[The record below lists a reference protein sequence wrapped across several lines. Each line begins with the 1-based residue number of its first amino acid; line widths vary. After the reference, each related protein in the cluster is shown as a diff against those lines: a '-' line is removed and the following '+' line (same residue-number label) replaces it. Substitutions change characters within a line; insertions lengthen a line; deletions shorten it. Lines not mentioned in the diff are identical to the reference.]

1 MLTEWFQS
9 DLIYI
14 ILIKICPPKI
24 KTSMKGYIHT
34 TQKNSNVINYPYV
47 YISNL
52 TVKWLFL
59 KSFFMEKR
67 VIYIPK
73 YWLYDF

>member
-1 MLTEWFQS
+1 
-9 DLIYI
+9 
-14 ILIKICPPKI
+14 
-24 KTSMKGYIHT
+24 MKGYIHT

>member
-1 MLTEWFQS
+1 
-9 DLIYI
+9 
-14 ILIKICPPKI
+14 
-24 KTSMKGYIHT
+24 MKGYIHT

-59 KSFFMEKR
+59 SHSLWKKELFTYQNIGSMIFK
-67 VIYIPK
+67 K
-73 YWLYDF
+73 L

>member
-1 MLTEWFQS
+1 M
-9 DLIYI
+9 
-14 ILIKICPPKI
+14 
-24 KTSMKGYIHT
+24 KTSMKGYIHSN
-34 TQKNSNVINYPYV
+34 QKNSSIMNYPYV

-59 KSFFMEKR
+59 KSFFMENR
-67 VIYIPK
+67 DIYILK